1 MEYRGFF
8 GEGPIIAPPRDDAP
22 ARPVTGFVLAPMLW
36 QTPSGGDHDFHAIYR
51 LAYEWARAALQPS
64 WYEYLCRASRN

>member
-1 MEYRGFF
+1 MEPRGYF

-22 ARPVTGFVLAPMLW
+22 ARPVLGLVVSPLMWPTNSLANHGF
-36 QTPSGGDHDFHAIYR
+36 QEIYR

-64 WYEYLCRASRN
+64 WYEYLYRSPRN